1 MEQSCASEQTC
12 AARVAGSQTKTGK
25 RRVANRDLEDSRTA
39 ECRTAYQGTMNSRAA
54 VGVNA
59 TPDSP

>member
-12 AARVAGSQTKTGK
+12 AARVADSQTKTGK

-39 ECRTAYQGTMNSRAA
+39 ECRTVYQGTMNS
-54 VGVNA
+54 
-59 TPDSP
+59 